1 MRTTL
6 STLHHQTIDWL
17 RELEFYTIEI
27 SILAGRLDEVM
38 GKNAGNM
45 ETGKLIRYYENK
57 FFSLREQSDN
67 LARDIQVREKKV
79 EKTVIEMPDRIDEQF
94 NLVDDKIFDRMSL
107 LSKGIAST
115 RLEFNRFIFKLM

>member
-45 ETGKLIRYYENK
+45 ETAKLIRYYENK
-57 FFSLREQSDN
+57 FLSLREQSDN
-67 LARDIQVREKKV
+67 LSRDIQAREEKV

-94 NLVDDKIFDRMSL
+94 RLMDDKLFDRMAL
-107 LSKGIAST
+107 LAKGIAST
-115 RLEFNRFIFKLM
+115 RLEFNRFLLKVM